1 MTDIFIYCAIVN
13 ENGMFAT
20 FVKVVHAK
28 VVKLKNWP
36 LFHFF
41 ATSGPCFVRIAAKVG
56 VIKSDP
62 ILQSWEKWHHLLFI
76 IYSSLQQ
83 SHFSKMDCW
92 SITKLNPL
100 IRCLFSHPIFYSW
113 HNELKLWKKSILARL
128 FVSKAKINVFWNFS
142 SGGSPEWRICFQ
154 KCWF

>member
-1 MTDIFIYCAIVN
+1 MTDIFIYCTIVN

-41 ATSGPCFVRIAAKVG
+41 AASGPCFVRIAAKVG

-83 SHFSKMDCW
+83 SPLTSQKWIDASAGVHIYTYCSYKIEPSHQMFIFS
-92 SITKLNPL
+92 SNI
-100 IRCLFSHPIFYSW
+100 LFIAASRV
-113 HNELKLWKKSILARL
+113 KGRL
-128 FVSKAKINVFWNFS
+128 FV
-142 SGGSPEWRICFQ
+142 PT
-154 KCWF
+154 

>member
-36 LFHFF
+36 LFLFFF
-41 ATSGPCFVRIAAKVG
+41 ATSGPCLVRIAAKVG

-83 SHFSKMDCW
+83 SHSLPKNGLMLALQYILQYYTIEPSHQMFIFS
-92 SITKLNPL
+92 SNI
-100 IRCLFSHPIFYSW
+100 LFIAASRV
-113 HNELKLWKKSILARL
+113 KGRL
-128 FVSKAKINVFWNFS
+128 FV
-142 SGGSPEWRICFQ
+142 PT
-154 KCWF
+154 